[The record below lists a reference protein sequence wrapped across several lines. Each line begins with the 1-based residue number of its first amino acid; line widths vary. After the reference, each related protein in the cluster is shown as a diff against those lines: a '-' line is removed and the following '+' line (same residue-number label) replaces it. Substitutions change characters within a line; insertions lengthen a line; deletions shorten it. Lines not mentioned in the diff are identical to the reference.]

1 MIPTKLLDDFYV
13 SILNKLSQFEDIG
26 VIIKSKRLNSFK
38 NLKNAYKLSL
48 NLKERG
54 ITYIV
59 EDPFQKNP
67 SLYSNISDL
76 VIVRRFLN
84 VNLSCLFNSLNSN
97 PILFVISP

>member
-48 NLKERG
+48 NL
-54 ITYIV
+54 T
-59 EDPFQKNP
+59 
-67 SLYSNISDL
+67 LL
-76 VIVRRFLN
+76 
-84 VNLSCLFNSLNSN
+84 
-97 PILFVISP
+97 